1 MVATSCKFCFVQR
14 TGEFHF
20 EEENTGKIPNQ
31 SCCRKW
37 KVGLSFRKISS
48 FKGTQEGIGDSVY

>member
-37 KVGLSFRKISS
+37 KVVLSFRKISS
-48 FKGTQEGIGDSVY
+48 FIGDSVYW